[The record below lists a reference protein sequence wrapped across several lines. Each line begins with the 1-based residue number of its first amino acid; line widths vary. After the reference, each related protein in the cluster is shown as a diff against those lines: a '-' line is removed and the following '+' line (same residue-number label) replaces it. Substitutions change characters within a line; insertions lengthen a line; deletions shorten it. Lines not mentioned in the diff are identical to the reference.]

1 MHSSLA
7 LLTNSFIEAFAGG
20 SANRGCEQGTLRYI
34 DKSNSYTD
42 KSNNYIDKSNNYTGE
57 ATKNIL
63 GPKPGILLQMAEHFP
78 HCSAGGRGV
87 RPPTVNLRSE
97 FSRRTKDVFL
107 KTPPALLVA
116 RFFAPEKLNPPSYPG
131 REPMVVGWE
140 RNSTEPRRMALST
153 EHQL

>member
-34 DKSNSYTD
+34 D

-131 REPMVVGWE
+131 REPMVVG
-140 RNSTEPRRMALST
+140 
-153 EHQL
+153 

>member
-7 LLTNSFIEAFAGG
+7 PLTKSFIEAFAGG

-34 DKSNSYTD
+34 DKSNSYID

-131 REPMVVGWE
+131 REPMAVG
-140 RNSTEPRRMALST
+140 
-153 EHQL
+153 

>member
-20 SANRGCEQGTLRYI
+20 SANRGCEQGTLRHI
-34 DKSNSYTD
+34 D

>member
-7 LLTNSFIEAFAGG
+7 LLINSFIEAFAGG

-34 DKSNSYTD
+34 DKSNSYID

-87 RPPTVNLRSE
+87 RPPTVAAEVSFQANKGHLP
-97 FSRRTKDVFL
+97 KDA
-107 KTPPALLVA
+107 PALLVA
-116 RFFAPEKLNPPSYPG
+116 RFFAPEKLNPPLYPG
-131 REPMVVGWE
+131 REPMVLG
-140 RNSTEPRRMALST
+140 
-153 EHQL
+153 